1 MESFLIHTDIQK
13 KWIRKFK
20 KIESEFKARAAEN
33 DIQSR
38 FPYENIEWLIKEGYT
53 KLTLPVEYG
62 GEGAT
67 IEDMVI
73 LQSYLGTIDGAT
85 ALSRVAFECNWSIV
99 RATYVDTINVRFL
112 C

>member
-38 FPYENIEWLIKEGYT
+38 FPYENIEWLIKE
-53 KLTLPVEYG
+53 
-62 GEGAT
+62 
-67 IEDMVI
+67 
-73 LQSYLGTIDGAT
+73 
-85 ALSRVAFECNWSIV
+85 
-99 RATYVDTINVRFL
+99 
-112 C
+112 

>member
-1 MESFLIHTDIQK
+1 MSHRGRKCDGVFLIHTDIQK

-62 GEGAT
+62 VKVLLLK
-67 IEDMVI
+67 I
-73 LQSYLGTIDGAT
+73 
-85 ALSRVAFECNWSIV
+85 W
-99 RATYVDTINVRFL
+99 
-112 C
+112 

>member
-53 KLTLPVEYG
+53 KLTL
-62 GEGAT
+62 
-67 IEDMVI
+67 
-73 LQSYLGTIDGAT
+73 
-85 ALSRVAFECNWSIV
+85 
-99 RATYVDTINVRFL
+99 
-112 C
+112 

>member
-38 FPYENIEWLIKEGYT
+38 FPYENIEWLIKEGSKST
-53 KLTLPVEYG
+53 ENWQNLP
-62 GEGAT
+62 AC
-67 IEDMVI
+67 
-73 LQSYLGTIDGAT
+73 
-85 ALSRVAFECNWSIV
+85 RVWG
-99 RATYVDTINVRFL
+99 
-112 C
+112 